1 MSEKRKWNPGI
12 LISLMLSA
20 ISPPCKA
27 AGVSADGI
35 TPPYLDPDLPAEARA
50 RDLISRMTLEE
61 KISQLGNTAPA
72 IPRLGVP
79 AYEWWNEA
87 LHGVARSGLATSF
100 PQAIAMSSTW
110 DPDLVYEIA
119 SAISDEARV
128 YNNLY
133 GKGLTYWSPTINL
146 ARDPRWGRT
155 EETYGED
162 PYLTSRLAVSFVRG
176 MQGSD
181 PKYLKTVATVKH
193 FAANNSEFNRHNG
206 SSDMDE
212 RTLREYYLPAFRA
225 AVEEAGVYSVMSAYN
240 AVNGV
245 PCSANKMLLTDIL
258 RNEWGFKGYV
268 VSDCDAIHDIWA
280 NHHYVSTPS
289 EAAAVAIKA
298 GTDLNCGGTCQKS
311 VGKAIA
317 DGLLT
322 EEDVDTALIRLFTAR
337 IRLGEFDPP
346 EMVPYKSIPDSELC
360 SKEHQDL
367 ALRAA
372 REAIVLLKN
381 EKGLLPLD
389 KNKIKSV
396 AVIGPNADVC
406 QLGGYSGTPPFAVTP
421 LKGIADK
428 LGVSPRTLG
437 PQIEA
442 ANSSRE
448 SGSEVQLRNES
459 GQNIGQLENGD
470 RTAHVVYYA
479 QGCTIGSKE
488 ENVVPDPRR
497 FEEAVNIAKKS
508 DVAIV
513 VVGTDLAVA
522 DEEKDR
528 TTLDLPGV
536 QEELIKAVY
545 EANPNTVVVLVNGFP
560 LAINWTNEHVPA
572 IIAAWY
578 GGQSQGT
585 AIADVLFGDY
595 NPGGRLTTT
604 WYKSVDDLPPL
615 ADYSIRNGRTYQYF
629 RGVPLYPFGYGL
641 SYTTFSY
648 SNLRI
653 SRRTI
658 TPGSDVRISVDIENI
673 GGRGGDEV
681 AQLYIHDVDASVQ
694 RPIKE
699 LRGFQRVHLE
709 PGEKKTVTFTLS
721 YDSLAFWDEATKRFV
736 VESGMFDIMVGSSS
750 ADIKLTG
757 QIEAV
762 G

>member
-1 MSEKRKWNPGI
+1 
-12 LISLMLSA
+12 
-20 ISPPCKA
+20 
-27 AGVSADGI
+27 
-35 TPPYLDPDLPAEARA
+35 
-50 RDLISRMTLEE
+50 
-61 KISQLGNTAPA
+61 
-72 IPRLGVP
+72 
-79 AYEWWNEA
+79 A

-240 AVNGV
+240 AINGV

-268 VSDCDAIHDIWA
+268 VSDCDAIYDIWA
-280 NHHYVSTPS
+280 NHHYVSTPA

-298 GTDLNCGGTCQKS
+298 GTDLNCGGTCQKC

-317 DGLLT
+317 DGLMT
-322 EEDVDTALIRLFTAR
+322 EADVDVALVRLFTAR

-346 EMVPYKSIPDSELC
+346 EMVPYKAIPDSELC
-360 SKEHQDL
+360 CQEHQEL

-389 KNKIKSV
+389 KNKIKSI

-406 QLGGYSGTPPFAVTP
+406 QLGGYSGTPPFTVTP

-428 LGVSPRTLG
+428 LSTG
-437 PQIEA
+437 
-442 ANSSRE
+442 
-448 SGSEVQLRNES
+448 
-459 GQNIGQLENGD
+459 
-470 RTAHVVYYA
+470 VVYYA
-479 QGCTIGSKE
+479 QGCTIGESGGYLYNINWVKLTSPSGSDLLIE
-488 ENVVPDPRR
+488 AEDFDRGFGVQTEPCREGGRNVGYINHGDYTAYRGVDFTGKTGFEVRVASATQGGILEVRLDSLDGPVVCTIDVPGTGNWQDWITRSCNISGVDGVHDMYLRFVEREALPDPDQ
-497 FEEAVNIAKKS
+497 FEKAVEIARKS
-508 DVAIV
+508 DVAVV
-513 VVGTDLAVA
+513 VVGTDLRVA
-522 DEEKDR
+522 DEGKDR

-545 EANPNTVVVLVNGFP
+545 EANPNTVVVLVTGFP
-560 LAINWTNEHVPA
+560 LAINWTSEHVPA
-572 IIAAWY
+572 IIVAWY

-595 NPGGRLTTT
+595 NPGGKLTTT
-604 WYKSVDDLPPL
+604 WYKSVNDLPPL
-615 ADYSIRNGRTYQYF
+615 DDYRIRNGRTYQYF
-629 RGVPLYPFGYGL
+629 TGTPLYPFGHGL

-648 SNLRI
+648 SNLRM
-653 SRRTI
+653 SNVTI
-658 TPGSDVRISVDIENI
+658 TPGSEVKISVDIENT
-673 GGRGGDEV
+673 GSREGDEV
-681 AQLYIHDVDASVQ
+681 VQLYVHDVDASVQ

-699 LRGFQRVHLE
+699 LKGFQRVHLK
-709 PGEKKTVTFTLS
+709 PGEKKTVTFTLRH
-721 YDSLAFWDEATKRFV
+721 DSLAFWDETSKRFV
-736 VESGMFDIMVGSSS
+736 VENGMFDILVGSSS
-750 ADIKLTG
+750 ADIRLVG
-757 QIEAV
+757 QIEAA